1 MSPSPQTKEA
11 EIVIDKGLGYSAT
24 TAAHGL
30 EADKV
35 YLLMKRMLDF
45 LGSFIGLILLCPLFA
60 VIALL
65 IKIEAPKGSVF
76 FRQVRVG
83 LNGKEFHMYK
93 FRSMVVNAEDLLE
106 NLMDQNEVGGNMFK
120 MKNDPRITRIGKF
133 IRKTSLDELPQL
145 WNVLKGEMS
154 LVGPRPSLPREVEN
168 YTSYDRQRLK
178 MIPGCTGLWQVSG
191 RNSVG
196 FNEMVELDLTYARE
210 RNIFVDIKIIL
221 KTFRVLLGSKD
232 AF

>member
-1 MSPSPQTKEA
+1 MNPSPQTKEA

-60 VIALL
+60 VLALL

-83 LNGKEFHMYK
+83 LNGKEFYMYK

-210 RNIFVDIKIIL
+210 RNIFMDIKIIL
-221 KTFRVLLGSKD
+221 RTFRVLLGSKD

>member
-11 EIVIDKGLGYSAT
+11 EIVMDPSLGYNAST
-24 TAAHGL
+24 MSGQN
-30 EADKV
+30 ADKV
-35 YLLMKRMLDF
+35 YLFMKRMLDL
-45 LGSFIGLILLCPLFA
+45 LGSFIGLIILCPLFA
-60 VIALL
+60 VIGLL
-65 IKIEAPKGSVF
+65 IKIEAPQGSVF

-83 LNGKEFHMYK
+83 QNGKEFHMYK
-93 FRSMVVNAEDLLE
+93 FRSMVANAEDLLE
-106 NLMDQNEVGGNMFK
+106 QLIDQNEVNGNMFK

-145 WNVLKGEMS
+145 WNVFRGEMS
-154 LVGPRPSLPREVEN
+154 LVGPRPALPREVKN
-168 YTSYDRQRLK
+168 YTSYDRQRLQ

-196 FNEMVELDLTYARE
+196 FEEMVELDLTYARE
-210 RNIFVDIKIIL
+210 RNMMVDIKIIFR
-221 KTFRVLLGSKD
+221 TFKVLVGSKD

>member
-11 EIVIDKGLGYSAT
+11 EIVIDPSLGYNAST
-24 TAAHGL
+24 MSGKN
-30 EADKV
+30 ADKV
-35 YLLMKRMLDF
+35 YLFMKRMLDL
-45 LGSFIGLILLCPLFA
+45 LGSFIGLIILCPLFA
-60 VIALL
+60 VIGLL
-65 IKIEAPKGSVF
+65 IKIEAPQGSVF

-83 LNGKEFHMYK
+83 QNGKEFHMYK
-93 FRSMVVNAEDLLE
+93 FRSMVANAEDLLE
-106 NLMDQNEVGGNMFK
+106 QLIDQNEVNGNMFK

-145 WNVLKGEMS
+145 WNVFRGEMS
-154 LVGPRPSLPREVEN
+154 LVGPRPALPREVKN
-168 YTSYDRQRLK
+168 YTSYDRQRLQ

-196 FNEMVELDLTYARE
+196 FEEMVELDLTYARE
-210 RNIFVDIKIIL
+210 RSMMVDIKIIFR
-221 KTFRVLLGSKD
+221 TFKVLVGSKD